1 MSDAA
6 AWRLAA
12 LTGLSTVGFAA
23 APLGGQEV
31 AGSWQLIR
39 PAAVSVVGRM
49 THRKLAEASG
59 AAASHANP
67 GLFWTIGDSGNPP
80 ELLAVDTTGAL
91 RAVIP
96 IDRVANVDW
105 EAVTVGPCGEATCV
119 YIGDLGDNSERRGGV
134 MIHRFGEPT
143 LPAGEGIAVLP
154 PLRATTLR
162 VSYPD
167 RPHDVEAMGIA
178 PDGNLLLITKGRRD
192 GILVFQI
199 PATAWEGANPS
210 AVATLAGR
218 LPIEADLGRGTVVTD
233 LAIDREGARVAV
245 KTYRT
250 IYLFERRGDGSLSP
264 DHWTAC
270 NVLGTEP
277 QGEGITWLD
286 GWRLLLLSER
296 GMFPAGTVTIAECR
310 PAATQ

>member
-6 AWRLAA
+6 AWCLAA
-12 LTGLSTVGFAA
+12 LTCLATVGVA
-23 APLGGQEV
+23 APPLSGQQLN
-31 AGSWQLIR
+31 GRWQLIR
-39 PAAVSVVGRM
+39 PATVSVVGRM
-49 THRKLAEASG
+49 AEKRLAEASG
-59 AAASHANP
+59 AAASLANP

-96 IDRVANVDW
+96 IERVANVDW
-105 EAVTVGPCGEATCV
+105 EAVSVGPCGQATCV

-143 LPAGEGIAVLP
+143 LPVGERVAVLP
-154 PLRATTLR
+154 PIRATTLR

-167 RPHDVEAMGIA
+167 RPHDVEAMGVA
-178 PDGNLLLITKGRRD
+178 PDGGLLLVTKGRRD
-192 GILVFQI
+192 GIMVFQI

-210 AVATLAGR
+210 TVATFSGR
-218 LPIEADLGRGTVVTD
+218 LPIEANLGRGTVVTD

-250 IYLFERRGDGSLSP
+250 IYLFARKSDGSLSP

-296 GMFPAGTVTIAECR
+296 GMFPAGTITIAECR
-310 PAATQ
+310 PAPTE